1 MLKYID
7 FKNTNPQIQV
17 QEATTYGVCTSHP
30 SKPIKKHL
38 KFEKTCPKVMMQ
50 ARTSGT
56 DVWLKTTLSHLH
68 VAIHKSCCPHST
80 AGVIWCYRSRS
91 WWAPVA
97 ASWRTSVRWRTAG
110 WHRPISSAAAVQRTP
125 WWVSWRIW
133 TSPVWWIS
141 WRISW
146 WTPPAFIITSPPT
159 KPTHITRWICCT
171 KTRKFQI
178 ILDGSWWTLANNCH
192 QGNSKSAAV
201 CSYKLAGICITVA
214 IQQFWWIA
222 DNSHQYMHQTEI
234 GYCTITED

>member
-159 KPTHITRWICCT
+159 KPTHITRWICRFSRAPDTPHSKILARGRRPCT
-171 KTRKFQI
+171 LPLCLYRTQGLVI
-178 ILDGSWWTLANNCH
+178 IPECLHIMAQNWEKGF
-192 QGNSKSAAV
+192 
-201 CSYKLAGICITVA
+201 AGLPSL
-214 IQQFWWIA
+214 
-222 DNSHQYMHQTEI
+222 N
-234 GYCTITED
+234 